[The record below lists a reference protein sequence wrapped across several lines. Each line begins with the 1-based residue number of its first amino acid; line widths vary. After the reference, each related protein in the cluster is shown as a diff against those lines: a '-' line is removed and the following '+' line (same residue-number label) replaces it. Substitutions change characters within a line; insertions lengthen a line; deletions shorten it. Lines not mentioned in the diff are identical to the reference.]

1 MSKTDARIRFTKMV
15 IEDAFFDLLLK
26 KPVGKITVKELCE
39 NADINRA
46 TFYKHYL
53 DIPDLFEKTEQ
64 KLLDRISEN
73 FSAKEGMN
81 FAVQLKK
88 LMEYTKNH
96 GEKFMA
102 IGSSNGDPEFMAK
115 SIVDI
120 GVQLFDDGSGAPMTA
135 RQKMIADYVIHGGGA
150 ILRSWVIG
158 GMKEDID
165 EVAYT
170 IIELSAAIKSRF
182 Y

>member
-73 FSAKEGMN
+73 FPVDEVLD

-88 LMEYTKNH
+88 MMEYTKNH

-102 IGSSNGDPEFMAK
+102 MGSENGDPEFMTK
-115 SIVDI
+115 TIEGI
-120 GVQLFDDGSGAPMTA
+120 GVQLFDGGSGMPMTA
-135 RQKMIADYVIHGGGA
+135 RQKMIVDYVIHGGGA
-150 ILRSWVIG
+150 ILRSWVSG

-165 EVAYT
+165 EVAFT
-170 IIELSAAIKSRF
+170 IIELGAAIKSRF